1 MPAQGKA
8 DDIQKTFA
16 HKLGGDT
23 DAGKKKLL
31 LQKVT
36 SYAIGYSIVKEAG
49 LISWVFFFFFFYQ
62 KESYMIWG
70 AS

>member
-16 HKLGGDT
+16 HKLEGDT

-36 SYAIGYSIVKEAG
+36 SQAIGYPIVKGAG
-49 LISWVFFFFFFYQ
+49 LISWVFLFFFT
-62 KESYMIWG
+62 KKKVT
-70 AS
+70 

>member
-36 SYAIGYSIVKEAG
+36 SQAIGYPIVKEAD
-49 LISWVFFFFFFYQ
+49 
-62 KESYMIWG
+62 
-70 AS
+70 

>member
-36 SYAIGYSIVKEAG
+36 FMPSDIPK
-49 LISWVFFFFFFYQ
+49 LD
-62 KESYMIWG
+62 
-70 AS
+70 

>member
-8 DDIQKTFA
+8 DDIQTTFA

-36 SYAIGYSIVKEAG
+36 SQAIGYPIVKEAG
-49 LISWVFFFFFFYQ
+49 LISWVFLFFLP
-62 KESYMIWG
+62 KRKLHDLG
-70 AS
+70 GC

>member
-36 SYAIGYSIVKEAG
+36 SQAIGYPIVKEAG
-49 LISWVFFFFFFYQ
+49 LISWVFFFFLP
-62 KESYMIWG
+62 KRKLHDLG
-70 AS
+70 GC